1 MLFWLWVF
9 DCCDI
14 ESWGDEGSGDRF
26 GGLD

>member
-1 MLFWLWVF
+1 MLFWVWVF

-14 ESWGDEGSGDRF
+14 ESWGDEGSGEWF